1 MTTTQQNPA
10 FESTEVGR
18 IDASLRTPG
27 LLFCISGAFWLVF
40 SSLFALLYAA
50 KLVAPGLLST
60 VPFLTFG
67 TVKSVS
73 LNALTHGW
81 ATNAA
86 FALILWIMSRL
97 SERAPDFDIRRYLV
111 VPAGVVYN
119 IFVTLGI
126 LSIFWGEGRPYY
138 LLEIPGNISGALGL
152 SFIFISVWTIL
163 DYCRRKRRSAF
174 ISQHF
179 ILGAVFWLAW
189 TFSIVQLVIGPDSVP
204 GVVQAVAASW
214 FAHAY
219 IWLWLTPVA
228 LAVAYFLLPKLLG
241 LPIRNYYLSFFGFWC
256 LAFFAPWGGTA
267 ELVGGPVPV
276 WIQVVGYVSGFLM
289 IIPITSISINLIHTA
304 LQPSVLKTNDGKN
317 ADIQFSRF
325 FVLWNSPTGRFI
337 GTGVIIFPIFG
348 LLAAMDALPG
358 SRESLQFTYWQEAI
372 SLLGIHG
379 FFSMILFGGI
389 YFMLPRL
396 LGREWP
402 SSNLMTNH
410 FNFSVIGFVTIVVCY
425 LWAGSSQASA
435 ISDIHLNSLAVVKA
449 SSLAL
454 ICSIAGFLFLL
465 LGHVCFLINL
475 VRITC
480 ECQSKS
486 NNIQQG
492 PALLNQS
499 AEERIEA

>member
-1 MTTTQQNPA
+1 MTSTHQNPA

-18 IDASLRTPG
+18 IDGSLRTPG
-27 LLFCISGAFWLVF
+27 LLFCLSGAFWLVL
-40 SSLFALLYAA
+40 SSIFGLLYAY
-50 KLVAPGLLST
+50 KLVSPGLLNS

-73 LNALTHGW
+73 INALTHGW

-138 LLEIPGNISGALGL
+138 LLEIPSNISGALSV
-152 SFIFISVWTIL
+152 SFILITVWTIL

-189 TFSIVQLVIGPDSVP
+189 TFSITQLVIGSDSVP

-241 LPIRNYYLSFFGFWC
+241 LPIQNYYLSFFGFWC

-289 IIPITSISINLIHTA
+289 IIPITSISVNLIHTA
-304 LQPSVLKTNDGKN
+304 LQPSAHKSEDGKN
-317 ADIQFSRF
+317 ADIQFGRF
-325 FVLWNSPTGRFI
+325 LVLWNSPTGRFI

-358 SRESLQFTYWQEAI
+358 SRETLQFTYWQEAI
-372 SLLGIHG
+372 FLLGIHG

-402 SSNLMTNH
+402 SASLMTRH
-410 FNFSVIGFVTIVVCY
+410 FKFSMIGLLTIVVCY
-425 LWAGSSQASA
+425 LWAGNSQAYA
-435 ISDIHLNSLAVVKA
+435 MSDIQLDSLAVVKS

-454 ICSIAGFLFLL
+454 ICSLAGFFFLL
-465 LGHVCFLINL
+465 LGQICFLINL

-480 ECQSKS
+480 GCQSTS
-486 NNIQQG
+486 PYPQQG

-499 AEERIEA
+499 AEERIDA